1 MVQPQPLY
9 VGEHV
14 RTVVPIAELPAG
26 MHGIV
31 RAIFPLGDFY
41 DVFFSEGIGLRIVHR
56 SALEHLRLAQD
67 GTMAGSTEVR
77 PAPGVG
83 RER

>member
-9 VGEHV
+9 VGERV
-14 RTVVPIAELPAG
+14 RTTVYIAQLPIG

-31 RAIFPLGDFY
+31 CAIFPLGDFY

-56 SALEHLRLAQD
+56 STLEHLRPSQD
-67 GTMAGSTEVR
+67 STT
-77 PAPGVG
+77 VG
-83 RER
+83 NH

>member
-9 VGEHV
+9 VGERV
-14 RTVVPIAELPAG
+14 RTIVPIVGLPIG

-31 RAIFPLGDFY
+31 HGIFPLCDFY

-56 SALEHLRLAQD
+56 SALEHLRLSQD

>member
-41 DVFFSEGIGLRIVHR
+41 DIFFTEGIGLRIVHR
-56 SALEHLRLAQD
+56 NKLESLPPAQD
-67 GTMAGSTEVR
+67 STMANS
-77 PAPGVG
+77 A
-83 RER
+83 

>member
-9 VGEHV
+9 VGERV
-14 RTVVPIAELPAG
+14 RTIVPIVDLPIG

-31 RAIFPLGDFY
+31 RAIFPLCDFY

-56 SALEHLRLAQD
+56 RMLEHLTAVARQHD
-67 GTMAGSTEVR
+67 IG
-77 PAPGVG
+77 
-83 RER
+83 

>member
-9 VGEHV
+9 VGERV
-14 RTVVPIAELPAG
+14 RTIVYIAELPVG

-41 DVFFSEGIGLRIVHR
+41 DVFFGGGIGLRIVHR
-56 SALEHLRLAQD
+56 SMLEHLRLL
-67 GTMAGSTEVR
+67 
-77 PAPGVG
+77 
-83 RER
+83 

>member
-9 VGEHV
+9 IGEPV
-14 RTVVPIAELPAG
+14 RTIVAIADLPIG

-31 RAIFPLGDFY
+31 RAIFPLCDFY

-56 SALEHLRLAQD
+56 TALEHLRRSK
-67 GTMAGSTEVR
+67 GSTVSDSSNSISTD
-77 PAPGVG
+77 A
-83 RER
+83 

>member
-9 VGEHV
+9 VGERV
-14 RTVVPIAELPAG
+14 RTIVPIVGLPIG

-31 RAIFPLGDFY
+31 HGIFPLCDFY

-56 SALEHLRLAQD
+56 RMLEHLRQPQD
-67 GTMAGSTEVR
+67 STTSGST
-77 PAPGVG
+77 
-83 RER
+83 

>member
-9 VGEHV
+9 VGERV
-14 RTVVPIAELPAG
+14 RTIVPIVDLPIG

-31 RAIFPLGDFY
+31 RAIFPLCDFY

-56 SALEHLRLAQD
+56 RMLEHLRQSQD
-67 GTMAGSTEVR
+67 STTS
-77 PAPGVG
+77 G
-83 RER
+83 